1 MEPPSRHDKG
11 VIVVEFVP
19 KFGFF
24 VITPCKGSPHTLTIG
39 GCAVWYTREEAET
52 ALGSL

>member
-1 MEPPSRHDKG
+1 M
-11 VIVVEFVP
+11 IEFVP

-24 VITPCKGSPHTLTIG
+24 VITPCKGSLHTLTING
-39 GCAVWYTREEAET
+39 RAVWYTRGEAEA